1 MQQPNVPGILEK
13 IEAESFLR
21 PTFISSGYGMVGDIV
36 GETEEVQTL
45 LANKEASLPFMRA
58 RYRERDARMRDEIRL
73 VYFVV
78 FGLARDRQMVREISS
93 YLKWCLDRPIEQLI
107 WPWLAFL
114 HGAHALELITGG
126 QIRAPGTGGSAKQF
140 DQFLTQVE
148 NWTDTHVN
156 SSHEESH

>member
-13 IEAESFLR
+13 IEEESFLR
-21 PTFISSGYGMVGDIV
+21 PTFISSGYGMVADII

-45 LANKEASLPFMRA
+45 LANRETSLPYMRA
-58 RYRERDARMRDEIRL
+58 RYRERSASMPDEVRL

-78 FGLARDRQMVREISS
+78 FGLAHDRQMVREISS
-93 YLKWCLDRPIEQLI
+93 YLKRCLDRPIAQLI

-126 QIRAPGTGGSAKQF
+126 QIRGPGTGGSAKQYN
-140 DQFLTQVE
+140 QFLTEVE
-148 NWTDTHVN
+148 NWTRTVVI
-156 SSHEESH
+156 SSHQQP